1 MKTSEAKF
9 INVSILRSSDEVYAF
24 IANPEN
30 LPRWASGLSGSI
42 QRVGSDWIAE
52 SPMGKIRIKFA
63 DRNSFGVV
71 DHDVTLS
78 SGMVV
83 YNPMRVLKNNEGSEV
98 VFTLFRQPQMSDE
111 QFAQDAAWIKKDLA
125 TLKSILEEKPV

>member
-1 MKTSEAKF
+1 MKTSEVKF
-9 INVSILRSSDEVYAF
+9 INVTILRSSDEVYAF

-98 VFTLFRQPQMSDE
+98 VFTLFRQPNMSDE
-111 QFAQDAAWIKKDLA
+111 QFAQDEAWIKKDLA
-125 TLKSILEEKPV
+125 TLKSILEAKPV